1 MSPRPDCAVC
11 GHRAWMTF
19 TDGNVPLCDAD
30 YTAWLREPSCKFE
43 VIFAALG
50 WEGNLT
56 TATVERVKAFQVEL
70 AKRTVAWAENQAKA
84 RAA

>member
-1 MSPRPDCAVC
+1 MSARPDCAVC

-19 TDGNVPLCDAD
+19 TESNVPLCDAD

-43 VIFAALG
+43 VIFESLG

-56 TATVERVKAFQVEL
+56 TTTVERVKAFQVEL
-70 AKRTVAWAENQAKA
+70 AKRTVSWAESARKA